1 MSVSQFEFLGFP
13 HLAAMG
19 VTLALPILLSVAVKR
34 LDSAKATQVVCRAF
48 AGVPCSTRSCTGVT
62 AWRWS
67 FLLDYR
73 ESIPPKKEGCSQQT

>member
-1 MSVSQFEFLGFP
+1 MSVSQLEFLGFP

-48 AGVPCSTRSCTGVT
+48 AGVLLLNEILY
-62 AWRWS
+62 WS
-67 FLLDYR
+67 HRLAMVVSFR
-73 ESIPPKKEGCSQQT
+73 FP